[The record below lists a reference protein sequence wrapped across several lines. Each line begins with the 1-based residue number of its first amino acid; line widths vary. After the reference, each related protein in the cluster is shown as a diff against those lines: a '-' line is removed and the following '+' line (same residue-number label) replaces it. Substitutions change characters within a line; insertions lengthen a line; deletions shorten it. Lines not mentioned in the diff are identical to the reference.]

1 MIVPV
6 NEPLLNGNEK
16 KYLNECIDTGYV
28 SSEGPFVKRFEKSLA
43 GYFGRKH
50 AIAVAN
56 GTVAID
62 IAIEALG
69 LSAGD
74 EVIMPTFTIISC
86 VSGLIRK
93 GCKPVFIDQLSD
105 TWNMDVTQIEEKIS
119 SRTKAIMVVHIYGL
133 PVDMNPVIEL
143 SEKYNLKVIED
154 AAEMHGQE
162 YYGKKCG
169 SFGDISTVSF
179 YPNKHITTGEGGM
192 VFTDNDLLAER
203 CRSIRNLCFIPEQR
217 FIHYEL
223 GFNGRLSNL
232 QAAVGLAQFERLEEF
247 IAKKRLIGD
256 LYQERLAGIS
266 SIQLPVVATSF
277 AKNIYWV
284 FGIVIKNDVNS
295 NARNV
300 SDQLSKYGI
309 GTRPFFWSLHEQPVL
324 KKYGYSSKESFPVS
338 ENLSRRGLYL
348 PSGMALSIEQIDYV
362 SDKVAEIFN

>member
-1 MIVPV
+1 
-6 NEPLLNGNEK
+6 
-16 KYLNECIDTGYV
+16 
-28 SSEGPFVKRFEKSLA
+28 
-43 GYFGRKH
+43 
-50 AIAVAN
+50 
-56 GTVAID
+56 
-62 IAIEALG
+62 
-69 LSAGD
+69 
-74 EVIMPTFTIISC
+74 
-86 VSGLIRK
+86 
-93 GCKPVFIDQLSD
+93 
-105 TWNMDVTQIEEKIS
+105 
-119 SRTKAIMVVHIYGL
+119 
-133 PVDMNPVIEL
+133 MNPVIEL

-203 CRSIRNLCFIPEQR
+203 CRSIRNLCFVPEQR

-348 PSGMALSIEQIDYV
+348 PSGLALSIEQIDYV